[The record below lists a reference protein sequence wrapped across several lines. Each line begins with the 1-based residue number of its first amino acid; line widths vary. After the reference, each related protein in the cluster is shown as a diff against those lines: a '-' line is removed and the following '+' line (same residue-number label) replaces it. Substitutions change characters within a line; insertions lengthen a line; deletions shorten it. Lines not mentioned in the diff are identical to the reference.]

1 MELKEKIKL
10 LITALVIALI
20 TGCGYHIAGTGKNPY
35 KHLHT
40 IHVQILNNVSDE
52 PLIQRELTDSIRN
65 AFLTDARLAL
75 EDSNKSDLVLKGTI
89 YNYKIRPVAF
99 NADDIAIEYIV
110 SIGVKILVKDQ
121 IKKRVHLKEKLK
133 TYWDYRARQAIVT
146 AEANRQEALQEAYQ
160 DLATQV
166 VSLVIDKF

>member
-1 MELKEKIKL
+1 M
-10 LITALVIALI
+10 ALI
-20 TGCGYHIAGTGKNPY
+20 MGCGYHIAGTGKNPY

-40 IHVQILNNVSDE
+40 IHVQILNNISNE
-52 PLIQRELTDSIRN
+52 PLIQRELTNSIRN

-75 EDSNKSDLVLKGTI
+75 EDANKSDLVLKGTI

-110 SIGVKILVKDQ
+110 TIGVTITVKDQ
-121 IKKRVHLKEKLK
+121 VKKRIHLKEKLK
-133 TYWDYRARQAIVT
+133 TQWDYRARRAIVT
-146 AEANRQEALQEAYQ
+146 SEANRQEALQEAYQ
-160 DLATQV
+160 DLATRI